1 MFCDICGTPVM
12 AVYTEQKGWEHVC
25 IKCGKRSV
33 PAVVPEYINKQAAKE
48 ANRGMSFYL
57 TQKYDKAEKCFL
69 MAAQAHPGEPQYL
82 WAALLARYGVKYCPV
97 MINHGSKLEHVINYW
112 RDDIP
117 DWILT
122 QTQEYQTI
130 EDEAAAVDYR
140 YLTYYSEE
148 AELIDKGLTQIGAA
162 KEHYDVFLSFKDTDE
177 DNDYEPT
184 EESKLMEMIY
194 PELVSKGV
202 KPFYAKVSM
211 AGKSVYDYEGYIHNA
226 IRSSDMMVLLVSTPK
241 NASAAWVESEWKRF
255 LNWNQGNKERLL
267 VCSVGNLSPS
277 SLPPELRNYQIDLS
291 AQDVNVYAA
300 NWFASEIRTRW
311 KELKAKTEAESKNV
325 VPPEKKAAAP
335 DVPKAE
341 IPVLWSKEPQKRQ
354 EKAIPAS
361 PVKEVPVQM
370 KKEPIPERDER
381 DEKAAMAAKR
391 TKELLEYQ
399 QQKKA
404 AVAQSAGV
412 IRQIAVQK
420 EETEKHTQVQEKKLQ
435 SGSWKTPE
443 YATPGLTYVKN
454 ANGTLTITGCED
466 KTVTTLMIPESIGG
480 RPVIAIGREAFQGCK
495 ALTMFSAEGIT
506 AIESRAFYGCSELRA
521 AMLPGT
527 LEKIDEFAFAGCG
540 NLESISI
547 PDLVEEIGQEAF
559 SRCVSLSMVK
569 LPLTLKRLGNM
580 AFFGCRNLRKINKP
594 ALLGT
599 VNPYVFSGCESLPLA
614 TLKAFMSEAEAM
626 RLAAENKA
634 AENKAAENKAAAEK
648 QNGKPDAVSNLTY
661 KKNPYGALIITGC
674 KDKTVSAIIIPKL
687 IDGQPVIAIGREAF
701 QGCTALKMFSA
712 ARITSIESRAF
723 YGCSALKTVILPETM
738 KKIGEFAFA
747 SCGSLE
753 SISIPDKVYEIGQEA
768 FSRCVNLSTVK
779 LPLMLTAL
787 GNMAFFGCR
796 NLRKINKPARLG
808 TVNPYVFSGCES
820 LPPATLK
827 AFSSEAA
834 QKKTLNEQKIKTL
847 TKQPKNE
854 PLLSKLA
861 SLFSKR

>member
-12 AVYTEQKGWEHVC
+12 AVYTEQKGWEHAC

-33 PAVVPEYINKQAAKE
+33 PAAMPEYIDKQAAKE

-69 MAAQAHPGEPQYL
+69 LAAEAHSGEPQYL

-140 YLTYYSEE
+140 FLTYYSEE
-148 AELIDKGLTQIGAA
+148 AELIDKGLTQIGTA

-184 EESKLMEMIY
+184 AESKLMEMIY

-202 KPFYAKVSM
+202 KPFYARVSM

-241 NASAAWVESEWKRF
+241 NASSAWVESEWKRF

-267 VCSVGNLSPS
+267 VCSVGDLSPS

-291 AQDVNVYAA
+291 AQDVNVYVA

-311 KELKAKTEAESKNV
+311 KELKAKTEAETKNIA
-325 VPPEKKAAAP
+325 PPEKKAAAP
-335 DVPKAE
+335 DVPKVE
-341 IPVLWSKEPQKRQ
+341 IPIPRSGQFPKQQ

-361 PVKEVPVQM
+361 PVKVVPVPM
-370 KKEPIPERDER
+370 KKEPIPEQSVKDE
-381 DEKAAMAAKR
+381 EAAMAEA
-391 TKELLEYQ
+391 LLQQLYEYQ
-399 QQKKA
+399 RKKA
-404 AVAQSAGV
+404 AVAQIAGV
-412 IRQIAVQK
+412 IRQIAAQK
-420 EETEKHTQVQEKKLQ
+420 AEKEKRAQTQARKQQ
-435 SGSWKTPE
+435 SDSWKTSE

-454 ANGTLTITGCED
+454 ANGTLTITGCTD
-466 KTVTTLMIPESIGG
+466 KQVKTLMIPESIDG
-480 RPVIAIGREAFQGCK
+480 RPVTAIGREAFQGYK
-495 ALTMFSAEGIT
+495 ALTMFSAEGIA
-506 AIESRAFYGCSELRA
+506 AIESRAFYGCSGLKA
-521 AMLPGT
+521 AMLPET
-527 LEKIDEFAFAGCG
+527 LEKIGESAFAGCG
-540 NLESISI
+540 SLESISI

-559 SRCVSLSMVK
+559 SRCVSLATVK

-599 VNPYVFSGCESLPLA
+599 VNPYVFSGCESLP
-614 TLKAFMSEAEAM
+614 
-626 RLAAENKA
+626 
-634 AENKAAENKAAAEK
+634 
-648 QNGKPDAVSNLTY
+648 
-661 KKNPYGALIITGC
+661 
-674 KDKTVSAIIIPKL
+674 
-687 IDGQPVIAIGREAF
+687 
-701 QGCTALKMFSA
+701 
-712 ARITSIESRAF
+712 
-723 YGCSALKTVILPETM
+723 
-738 KKIGEFAFA
+738 
-747 SCGSLE
+747 
-753 SISIPDKVYEIGQEA
+753 
-768 FSRCVNLSTVK
+768 
-779 LPLMLTAL
+779 
-787 GNMAFFGCR
+787 
-796 NLRKINKPARLG
+796 
-808 TVNPYVFSGCES
+808 
-820 LPPATLK
+820 PATLK
-827 AFSSEAA
+827 AFSLEAA
-834 QKKTLNEQKIKTL
+834 LKRTLDEQKNKTPPEQPE
-847 TKQPKNE
+847 KPKNE

-861 SLFSKR
+861 SLFSKL